1 MYVIQPERTIIA
13 FRNIV
18 DYTFFMNILLVF
30 IGGGLGA
37 VARYLLQGAVYRITG
52 ASFPYGTIVV
62 NIIGCFTIGLLMS
75 SMEERFLAAP
85 SLRIFLTIGILG
97 GFTTFSSFSYET
109 MALLREGDLLMGGL
123 NVVASVAICLGATW
137 LGLGLGRYV

>member
-1 MYVIQPERTIIA
+1 
-13 FRNIV
+13 
-18 DYTFFMNILLVF
+18 MNILLVF

>member
-1 MYVIQPERTIIA
+1 
-13 FRNIV
+13 
-18 DYTFFMNILLVF
+18 MNILLVF

-37 VARYLLQGAVYRITG
+37 VARYLLQGGVYRVTG

-62 NIIGCFTIGLLMS
+62 NILGCFVIGLLMS

-109 MALLREGDLLMGGL
+109 MALFREGDLLMGGL
-123 NVVASVAICLGATW
+123 NVMASMVICLGATW